1 MGAGWVRLA
10 ADGTA
15 TAVESFEQ
23 AGSVTGGAAFACTA
37 P

>member
-1 MGAGWVRLA
+1 MGVGWVRLV
-10 ADGTA
+10 ADGTT

-23 AGSVTGGAAFACTA
+23 AGSVTGGAASACTA